1 MLFDDIIT
9 IFCELYALNI
19 VKNKTENCVYTYVN
33 TILSLLIY
41 TGVAIYLKKIFFYTL
56 IASEFSSIFQ

>member
-9 IFCELYALNI
+9 IFWELYALNI

-33 TILSLLIY
+33 AILIVCLYILELLYI
-41 TGVAIYLKKIFFYTL
+41 
-56 IASEFSSIFQ
+56 

>member
-9 IFCELYALNI
+9 IFWELYALNI

-33 TILSLLIY
+33 AIYTYSLLIY
-41 TGVAIYLKKIFFYTL
+41 TGVAIYLKKKFLYINCKQ
-56 IASEFSSIFQ
+56 IQ